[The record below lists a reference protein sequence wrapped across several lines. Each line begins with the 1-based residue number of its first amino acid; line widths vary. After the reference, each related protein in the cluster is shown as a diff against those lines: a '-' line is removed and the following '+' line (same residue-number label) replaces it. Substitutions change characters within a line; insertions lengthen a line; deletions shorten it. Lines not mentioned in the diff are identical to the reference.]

1 MGFSHNPSPG
11 AELETVCV
19 AGDGMMNL
27 DVLDDVFKQ
36 HGTPPASTPSSSPA
50 KKAPETPTSPLPRCD
65 LVKGTLGSPDND
77 NPFSPV
83 SICPE
88 RQLDGQHAMQTLVEA
103 KDEYEQK
110 RNTPKLRDP
119 KATEFRHHCKHFFS
133 RNPDTM
139 HLVTPPKVA
148 SFMAHQFFREQ
159 KPQGWKKKGLEA
171 AVATDFEKASQVA
184 QWFNTAMHGPDGKP
198 AEASAPRLMALR
210 PRNGV
215 SFSHMNQTKCSLVRL
230 WKLQVGR
237 MHATCKEE
245 ETFTDFISWLLAQSK
260 IQKPVENKRNCVE
273 KTDNTSE
280 PLAAADN
287 VKTLERHLHF

>member
-88 RQLDGQHAMQTLVEA
+88 RQLDGQHAMQTLVEE
-103 KDEYEQK
+103 KDEHGRK
-110 RNTPKLRDP
+110 KGTPKSHDP
-119 KATEFRHHCKHFFS
+119 KGTEFRHCCKHFFS

-139 HLVTPPKVA
+139 CLVTPPKVA

-159 KPQGWKKKGLEA
+159 KPQGQKKKGSNA
-171 AVATDFEKASQVA
+171 VVATDFDKASQVDR
-184 QWFNTAMHGPDGKP
+184 WFNTSSCGPDGKP
-198 AEASAPRLMALR
+198 TEESAARLMALR
-210 PRNGV
+210 PKNGV
-215 SFSHMNQTKCSLVRL
+215 SFSLVNQTKCSLMRL
-230 WKLQVGR
+230 WKAQVGR
-237 MHATCKEE
+237 LNATHKKE
-245 ETFTDFISWLLAQSK
+245 ETFNDFITWLLTQSK
-260 IQKPVENKRNCVE
+260 ISKLVENKRNHAE
-273 KTDNTSE
+273 KMDNTSA
-280 PLAAADN
+280 PLAAVDN
-287 VKTLERHLHF
+287 VKTLERHLCF